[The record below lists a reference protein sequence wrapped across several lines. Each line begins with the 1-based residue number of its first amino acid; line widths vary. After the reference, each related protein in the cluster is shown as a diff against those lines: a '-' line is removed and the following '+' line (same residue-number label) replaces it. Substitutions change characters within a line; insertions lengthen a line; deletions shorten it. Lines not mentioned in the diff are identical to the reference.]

1 MLAGALI
8 IAILGVFG
16 FVLSSL
22 WRAPDAPP
30 VDRVTTVLTCRI
42 DALPRDANG
51 EALLPARFEITQGAR
66 QGRSSL
72 DMTGRSPR
80 LSLMPS
86 DVPGTVIDNVTEGQR
101 SFTITLAE
109 DGFFDIT
116 LWQDTLRGAVFAR
129 GSGACTVA
137 EAA

>member
-30 VDRVTTVLTCRI
+30 VDRVTTVLDCQI
-42 DALPRDANG
+42 DALPRGANG

-66 QGRSSL
+66 QGRSFL

-80 LSLMPS
+80 LSLMPR
-86 DVPGTVIDNVTEGQR
+86 DEPGAVMDNVTEGQR

-109 DGFFDIT
+109 DGSFGIT
-116 LWQDTLRGAVFAR
+116 LWQGPLRGAVFAQ
-129 GSGACTVA
+129 GSGTCAVA
-137 EAA
+137 EAG